1 MKETINVNV
10 GSQAFTLD
18 KDAYERLAE
27 YLDDVQSRLAEDET
41 GTMNDIEIRF
51 AEIFNELRPSKMMVV
66 SIDMVE
72 MAIARMGQPDEFGPA
87 KRVRKGTEEEPESKC
102 TLRRSRT
109 NRSIAGVC
117 GGLAEHFGFD
127 ATALRLI
134 MLFLIL
140 FGGLSIW
147 VYIIL
152 WIIIPEEEVK
162 KTNTKQRYER
172 R

>member
-1 MKETINVNV
+1 M
-10 GSQAFTLD
+10 
-18 KDAYERLAE
+18 
-27 YLDDVQSRLAEDET
+27 QSRLADDET

-66 SIDMVE
+66 TIEMVD
-72 MAIARMGQPDEFGPA
+72 MAIARMGQPEEFGPA
-87 KRVRKGTEEEPESKC
+87 KRARRMAEEEQAPKC

-117 GGLAEHFGFD
+117 GGLAEHFGCD
-127 ATALRLI
+127 ATVLRLI

-162 KTNTKQRYER
+162 KININQRYER